1 MLVRRP
7 VRARLLRAAVGLAV
21 ATGGLLVAAPAV
33 AAPAVA
39 TVGDDPT
46 EVATLTPPPGA
57 SDGDVGIMATIEDA
71 EAFCGAA
78 LGGVYVF
85 KPTPYT
91 VRSVNC
97 RYSDVFVK
105 GRFSN
110 GTFGTCVL
118 VPARHSRHLGGS
130 VLKPMADAQL
140 C

>member
-39 TVGDDPT
+39 AVGDDPA
-46 EVATLTPPPGA
+46 EVATLAPPPGA

>member
-1 MLVRRP
+1 MLVRRL
-7 VRARLLRAAVGLAV
+7 VRARLVRAAVGLAV
-21 ATGGLLVAAPAV
+21 ATGGVLVAAPALG
-33 AAPAVA
+33 AV
-39 TVGDDPT
+39 TDDPET
-46 EVATLTPPPGA
+46 STTLTPPPGA
-57 SDGDVGIMATIEDA
+57 ADDGTVGILATIEDA
-71 EAFCGAA
+71 EEFCGPA

-97 RYSDVFVK
+97 RDTDVFVK
-105 GRFSN
+105 GRYSN
-110 GTFGTCVL
+110 GSFGTCVL

>member
-7 VRARLLRAAVGLAV
+7 VRARLLRAATGLAV
-21 ATGGLLVAAPAV
+21 AVGGVLVAAPAL
-33 AAPAVA
+33 AAVDPAADQPPTGA
-39 TVGDDPT
+39 TSTV
-46 EVATLTPPPGA
+46 PPGA
-57 SDGDVGIMATIEDA
+57 ADVGEVGIQATIEDA
-71 EAFCGAA
+71 EEFCGAA

-97 RYSDVFVK
+97 RSSDVFVK
-105 GRFSN
+105 GRYSN

-130 VLKPMADAQL
+130 VLKPMVDAQL

>member
-1 MLVRRP
+1 MLVRRL
-7 VRARLLRAAVGLAV
+7 VRARLVRAVGGLAV
-21 ATGGLLVAAPAV
+21 ATGGVLVAVPALG
-33 AAPAVA
+33 AVPD
-39 TVGDDPT
+39 GS
-46 EVATLTPPPGA
+46 EISATLSPPPGA
-57 SDGDVGIMATIEDA
+57 AGDGEVGVQATIEDA
-71 EAFCGAA
+71 EEFCGPV

-97 RYSDVFVK
+97 RDSDVFVK
-105 GRFSN
+105 GRYSN
-110 GTFGTCVL
+110 GSFGTCVL

>member
-1 MLVRRP
+1 MPVRRL
-7 VRARLLRAAVGLAV
+7 VRARVARAAVGLAV
-21 ATGGLLVAAPAV
+21 ATGGALVSAPALGAAPD
-33 AAPAVA
+33 APDA
-39 TVGDDPT
+39 P
-46 EVATLTPPPGA
+46 EISATLIPPPGA
-57 SDGDVGIMATIEDA
+57 AGDGEVGVLATIEDA
-71 EAFCGAA
+71 EAFCGPA

-97 RYSDVFVK
+97 RDSDVFVK

-110 GTFGTCVL
+110 GSFGTCVL

>member
-1 MLVRRP
+1 MLVRRL
-7 VRARLLRAAVGLAV
+7 VRARLVRAAAGLAV
-21 ATGGLLVAAPAV
+21 ATGGVLVAAPALG
-33 AAPAVA
+33 AV
-39 TVGDDPT
+39 TDDPEMST
-46 EVATLTPPPGA
+46 TLTPPPGVTD
-57 SDGDVGIMATIEDA
+57 DGTVGILATIEDA
-71 EAFCGAA
+71 EAFCGPA

-97 RYSDVFVK
+97 RDTDVFVK
-105 GRFSN
+105 GRYSN
-110 GTFGTCVL
+110 GSFGTCVL

>member
-1 MLVRRP
+1 MHVRRL
-7 VRARLLRAAVGLAV
+7 VRARLVRAAVGLAV
-21 ATGGLLVAAPAV
+21 ATGGVVVAAPALG
-33 AAPAVA
+33 AV
-39 TVGDDPT
+39 THDPGT
-46 EVATLTPPPGA
+46 SATLTPPRGA
-57 SDGDVGIMATIEDA
+57 VDDGTVGILATIEDA
-71 EAFCGAA
+71 EEFCGPV

-97 RYSDVFVK
+97 RDTDVFVK
-105 GRFSN
+105 GRYSN
-110 GTFGTCVL
+110 GSYGTCVL